1 MASTHDILLLLLLL
15 LLSPPLVSSKG
26 VTINVDDY
34 KSVQAALD
42 FAADAANRVATVLFS
57 RNKEY
62 RLTGADPDTDTHMLQ
77 LSWAN
82 GLRIDGQNASVLVGD
97 PRKGLFAISHC
108 TNIMVQNLHVDYDP
122 RPNAQGT
129 VVSVDPAS
137 ASIAVEL
144 DAGDTLEHG
153 CFSTADHRWALI
165 KDKLNPRR
173 QKPGMKNYMDIA
185 AFRRVGGARSGA
197 RSGARWNISL
207 PAHMFVSD
215 VPAKIE
221 AGDAYVQLARTNNA
235 MVFSVYS
242 SVSVRFVDIRIWS
255 APAASYVALNCT
267 GLWFQTQNPN
277 ANPQPN
283 PQSNPCP

>member
-26 VTINVDDY
+26 VSINVDDY

-108 TNIMVQNLHVDYDP
+108 TNIMVQNLHIDYDP

-153 CFSTADHRWALI
+153 YFSEADHRWALI

-173 QKPGMKNYMDIA
+173 QKPGMKNYMDVA
-185 AFRRVGGARSGA
+185 AFRRVGG
-197 RSGARWNISL
+197 RWNISL
-207 PAHMFVSD
+207 PAHMFATD
-215 VPAKIE
+215 VLARIE

-242 SVSVRFVDIRIWS
+242 SVSARFEDIRIWS

-277 ANPQPN
+277 ANPHRNPQSN